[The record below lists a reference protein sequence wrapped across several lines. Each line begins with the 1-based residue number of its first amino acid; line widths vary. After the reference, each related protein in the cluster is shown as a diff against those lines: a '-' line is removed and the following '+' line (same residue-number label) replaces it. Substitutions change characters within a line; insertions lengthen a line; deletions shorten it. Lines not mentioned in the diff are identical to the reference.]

1 MICHILI
8 IKYDLHEK
16 SLLCHPVDDLRKC
29 SLNFC
34 AKRITRELQRTR
46 CCTCVLLRST
56 SLCKNKPIVLPART
70 D

>member
-56 SLCKNKPIVLPART
+56 SLCKIKPIMLPART